1 VNPTPTY
8 LSCLT
13 PAGTG
18 AIATL
23 AVRGPRAWAVVR
35 ELFRRART
43 QLSPTAGGAG
53 QGELPAEPEAGRFWV
68 GRLGEEAKGGSDEVV
83 LAVRRGGPDPWLE
96 VHCHGGREVVGLLE
110 EVLAARGLEVLPW
123 PDLERRTGDV
133 LRAGALTALAR
144 APTVRTASILL
155 DQVHGAFARAVEAAR
170 TALERGDGAE
180 AGRLLGELAGRASLG
195 RHLTEPWKVVVAGAP
210 NVGKSSLV
218 NALAGY
224 RRSLVTPTPGTTRDV
239 VTVQVA
245 QDGWP
250 VELADTAGWRAG
262 AGSLERQGIEL
273 AQAAAGGA
281 DLCLWVLDASA
292 EPVWPPHPYPSP
304 PGGRGAN
311 LERVRFVLNK
321 VDLPPAWN
329 PERAVGAVRV
339 SAKTGEGLAAL
350 AQAIAGWLVPELP
363 PAGAAVPFTEAL
375 CAAVEVAARHAAE
388 GDSGQALAAPAEL
401 RG

>member
-224 RRSLVTPTPGTTRDV
+224 RRSVVASTPGTTRDV
-239 VTVQVA
+239 VTAQVA
-245 QDGWP
+245 LDGWP
-250 VELADTAGWRAG
+250 VELADTAGWREG
-262 AGSLERQGIEL
+262 AESLERQGMEL
-273 AQAAAGGA
+273 ARAAAAGA
-281 DLCLWVLDASA
+281 DLCLWVLDGSA
-292 EPVWPPHPYPSP
+292 EPVWP
-304 PGGRGAN
+304 GAN
-311 LERVRFVLNK
+311 LGRVRYALNK
-321 VDLPPAWN
+321 VDLPPAWD
-329 PERAVGAVRV
+329 PGRAAGAVRT
-339 SAKTGEGLAAL
+339 SAKTGEGLAEL
-350 AQAIAGWLVPELP
+350 GQAVAGWLVPEPP

-375 CAAVEVAARHAAE
+375 CGAVEVAARHAVR
-388 GDSGQALAAPAEL
+388 GDARQALAALAEL
-401 RG
+401 R